1 MCVPSLLTG
10 INRGARP
17 HSNNCLIGGRCPA
30 FSTSGS
36 LKVCAGILASGLV
49 SKVCLRSEIS
59 TSGSLNMILASIFDT
74 DILAACDDLILGGGK
89 LLRRECFRWPKLLRP
104 VGRKLV

>member
-1 MCVPSLLTG
+1 MCVQNLLTG

-17 HSNNCLIGGRCPA
+17 HSDTCLIGGRCPT
-30 FSTSGS
+30 FSTNGS

-49 SKVCLRSEIS
+49 SKICLRSEIS

-74 DILAACDDLILGGGK
+74 IFSLHVTI
-89 LLRRECFRWPKLLRP
+89 
-104 VGRKLV
+104 

>member
-1 MCVPSLLTG
+1 MCVQNLLTG

-17 HSNNCLIGGRCPA
+17 HSNNCLIGGRCPT
-30 FSTSGS
+30 FSTSNP
-36 LKVCAGILASGLV
+36 LTCAGVLASGLV
-49 SKVCLRSEIS
+49 SKFFFEVKIS